1 MNPTMNG
8 ESLWPR
14 LAELPLVIEAC
25 EYDRLHAVLAYE
37 FERITTHV
45 RLVGAGADGLGE
57 DVSVFRE
64 DGTALHETRPA
75 LPLEGEWT
83 LAGFCDHLATLE
95 LWPEPPEWDV
105 ALRFRNWAFES
116 AALDL
121 ALRQAGRSLHDVL
134 GLEPQP
140 VRFVNSL
147 GLGKEPSIEPV
158 RRRLARSPGV
168 RFKLDAEATWAPA
181 LVDEVAATGA
191 VDTIDFKGHYGFEVE
206 DPEALGA
213 LYDHVLAAFPDAYL
227 EDPHDL
233 PEIAQ
238 RLGDHLERV
247 SYDSPIRSAEDI
259 GATPLA
265 ARVVNVKPSRIGSL
279 RALFEVYARCARE
292 RRPMYGGGM
301 GELGVGR
308 GQIELLAALFHADA
322 PNDVAPSAY
331 NEDDPPGGLPPSPL
345 APRPDGHRLPL
356 GGVGEPAAAGLA
368 RDAVISSWQVP
379 RHRRRAPRPTTAAPR
394 RRAAQAQGDSHPAL
408 RLQRDAGNEAVRT
421 LLAVQ
426 RDPEPEKPAAKKVWW
441 PSLIGS
447 KTPLTADEQAA
458 LTDVVTRRWG
468 SRSGAT

>member
-1 MNPTMNG
+1 MTAVNPSSPALDG

-14 LAELPLVIEAC
+14 LAGLPLVVEAC

-57 DVSVFRE
+57 DVSVLRE
-64 DGTALHETRPA
+64 DGTALHETRPS

-83 LAGFCDHLATLE
+83 LAGFCEHLATLA
-95 LWPEPPEWDV
+95 LWPQPPEWDA

-121 ALRQAGRSLHDVL
+121 ALRQTGRTLHDVL

-168 RFKLDAEATWAPA
+168 RFKLDAEATWVPA
-181 LVDEVAATGA
+181 LVDEVATTGA
-191 VDTIDFKGHYGFEVE
+191 VDILDFKGQYGFEVE
-206 DPEALGA
+206 DPQALSA
-213 LYDHVLAAFPDAYL
+213 LYDHVLAAFPDTYL

-233 PEIAQ
+233 PEIAS

-247 SYDSPIRSAEDI
+247 SYDAPIRDAEDI

-265 ARVVNVKPSRIGSL
+265 GRAVNVKPSRIGSL

-331 NEDDPPGGLPPSPL
+331 NEDDPPGGLPASPL
-345 APRPDGHRLPL
+345 APRPETTGFRW
-356 GGVGEPAAAGLA
+356 AA
-368 RDAVISSWQVP
+368 
-379 RHRRRAPRPTTAAPR
+379 
-394 RRAAQAQGDSHPAL
+394 
-408 RLQRDAGNEAVRT
+408 
-421 LLAVQ
+421 
-426 RDPEPEKPAAKKVWW
+426 
-441 PSLIGS
+441 
-447 KTPLTADEQAA
+447 
-458 LTDVVTRRWG
+458 
-468 SRSGAT
+468 

>member
-1 MNPTMNG
+1 MTPVNPASPPIDR

-14 LAELPLVIEAC
+14 LAGLPLVVEGC
-25 EYDRLHAVLAYE
+25 EYDRLHATLAYE

-64 DGTALHETRPA
+64 DGTALHQTRPS

-83 LAGFCDHLATLE
+83 LGGFCDHLATLE
-95 LWPEPPEWDV
+95 LWPEPPEWGA

-121 ALRQAGRSLHDVL
+121 ALGQAGRSLHDVL

-158 RRRLARSPGV
+158 HRRLARSPGV

-181 LVDEVAATGA
+181 LVDAVAATGA
-191 VDTIDFKGHYGFEVE
+191 VDTIDFKGHYGLEVE
-206 DPEALGA
+206 DPQALGA

-238 RLGDHLERV
+238 RLGDQLGRV
-247 SYDSPIRSAEDI
+247 SYDAPICSAADI

-265 ARVVNVKPSRIGSL
+265 AGVVNVKPSRIGNL

-292 RRPMYGGGM
+292 GRPMYGGGM

-331 NEDDPPGGLPPSPL
+331 NEDDPPGDLPASPL
-345 APRPDGHRLPL
+345 APRPEATGFRW
-356 GGVGEPAAAGLA
+356 AA
-368 RDAVISSWQVP
+368 
-379 RHRRRAPRPTTAAPR
+379 
-394 RRAAQAQGDSHPAL
+394 
-408 RLQRDAGNEAVRT
+408 
-421 LLAVQ
+421 
-426 RDPEPEKPAAKKVWW
+426 
-441 PSLIGS
+441 
-447 KTPLTADEQAA
+447 
-458 LTDVVTRRWG
+458 
-468 SRSGAT
+468 

>member
-1 MNPTMNG
+1 M
-8 ESLWPR
+8 
-14 LAELPLVIEAC
+14 
-25 EYDRLHAVLAYE
+25 
-37 FERITTHV
+37 

-57 DVSVFRE
+57 DVSVFRG
-64 DGTALHETRPA
+64 DGTALHETRPS

-83 LAGFCDHLATLE
+83 LAAFCDHLLTLQ
-95 LWPEPPEWDV
+95 LWPEPPEWEG
-105 ALRFRNWAFES
+105 ALRFRSWAFES

-121 ALRQAGRSLHDVL
+121 ALRQAGRSLHEVL

-147 GLGKEPSIEPV
+147 GLGKEPSIEPL

-181 LVDEVAATGA
+181 LVDEVAATSA
-191 VDTIDFKGHYGFEVE
+191 VDTIDLKGQYGFEVK

-233 PEIAQ
+233 PEITE
-238 RLGDHLERV
+238 RLADHLDRV
-247 SYDSPIRSAEDI
+247 SYDAPIRSAEDI

-265 ARVVNVKPSRIGSL
+265 ARAVNVKPSRIGSL
-279 RALFEVYARCARE
+279 GALFEVYARCARE

-331 NEDDPPGGLPPSPL
+331 NEDNPPGELPASPL
-345 APRPDGHRLPL
+345 APRPEATGFRW
-356 GGVGEPAAAGLA
+356 AA
-368 RDAVISSWQVP
+368 
-379 RHRRRAPRPTTAAPR
+379 
-394 RRAAQAQGDSHPAL
+394 
-408 RLQRDAGNEAVRT
+408 
-421 LLAVQ
+421 
-426 RDPEPEKPAAKKVWW
+426 
-441 PSLIGS
+441 
-447 KTPLTADEQAA
+447 
-458 LTDVVTRRWG
+458 
-468 SRSGAT
+468 

>member
-1 MNPTMNG
+1 MAAMNPPIVQG
-8 ESLWPR
+8 ESLWPSI
-14 LAELPLVIEAC
+14 AELPLVIEAC
-25 EYDRLHAVLAYE
+25 AYERLHAVLAYE
-37 FERITTHV
+37 FERFTTHV
-45 RLVGAGADGLGE
+45 RLVGAGVDGLGE
-57 DVSVFRE
+57 DVSVFKE
-64 DGTALHETRPA
+64 DGTSLHEMRPA

-105 ALRFRNWAFES
+105 ALRLRNWAFES

-158 RRRLARSPGV
+158 LRRLSRSPGV
-168 RFKLDAEATWAPA
+168 RFKLDAEATWPSP

-191 VDTIDFKGHYGFEVE
+191 VDTIDFKGQYGFEVE
-206 DPEALGA
+206 DPSALVA

-247 SYDSPIRSAEDI
+247 SYDAPIRSAEDI

-265 ARVVNVKPSRIGSL
+265 ARIVNVKPSRIGSL
-279 RALFEVYARCARE
+279 RPLFEVYARCARE

-331 NEDDPPGGLPPSPL
+331 NEDDPPGGLPDSPL
-345 APRPDGHRLPL
+345 APRP
-356 GGVGEPAAAGLA
+356 
-368 RDAVISSWQVP
+368 
-379 RHRRRAPRPTTAAPR
+379 
-394 RRAAQAQGDSHPAL
+394 
-408 RLQRDAGNEAVRT
+408 EAT
-421 LLAVQ
+421 
-426 RDPEPEKPAAKKVWW
+426 
-441 PSLIGS
+441 GF
-447 KTPLTADEQAA
+447 
-458 LTDVVTRRWG
+458 RWA
-468 SRSGAT
+468 SG

>member
-1 MNPTMNG
+1 VNPASPTING

-25 EYDRLHAVLAYE
+25 EYDRLHAVLAHE
-37 FERITTHV
+37 SDRITTHV
-45 RLVGAGADGLGE
+45 HLVGAGTEGLGE
-57 DVSVFRE
+57 DVSAFRE
-64 DGTALHETRPA
+64 NGTTLHETQPS

-105 ALRFRNWAFES
+105 ALRFRSWAFES

-121 ALRQAGRSLHDVL
+121 ALHQAGRPLHDVL

-140 VRFVNSL
+140 VRFVNSF

-168 RFKLDAEATWAPA
+168 RFKLDAEATWAPE

-191 VDTIDFKGHYGFEVE
+191 VDTIDFKGQYGFEVE
-206 DPEALGA
+206 DREALSA
-213 LYDHVLAAFPDAYL
+213 LYDHVIAAFPDAYL

-233 PEIAQ
+233 PEIEQ

-247 SYDSPIRSAEDI
+247 SYDAPIRDAEDI

-265 ARVVNVKPSRIGSL
+265 ARIVNVKPSRIGSL

-308 GQIELLAALFHADA
+308 GQIELLAALFHAGA
-322 PNDVAPSAY
+322 PNDVAPGAY
-331 NEDDPPGGLPPSPL
+331 NEDDPPGGLPASPL
-345 APRPDGHRLPL
+345 APRPEATGFR
-356 GGVGEPAAAGLA
+356 
-368 RDAVISSWQVP
+368 W
-379 RHRRRAPRPTTAAPR
+379 
-394 RRAAQAQGDSHPAL
+394 AL
-408 RLQRDAGNEAVRT
+408 
-421 LLAVQ
+421 
-426 RDPEPEKPAAKKVWW
+426 
-441 PSLIGS
+441 
-447 KTPLTADEQAA
+447 
-458 LTDVVTRRWG
+458 
-468 SRSGAT
+468 

>member
-1 MNPTMNG
+1 MAATMNG

-14 LAELPLVIEAC
+14 VAALPLVIEAC
-25 EYDRLHAVLAYE
+25 EYERLHAVLAHE

-45 RLVGAGADGLGE
+45 RLVGAGVDGLGE

-75 LPLEGEWT
+75 LALEGEWT
-83 LAGFCDHLATLE
+83 LPGFCEQLATLE

-105 ALRFRNWAFES
+105 ALRFRRWAFES

-121 ALRQAGRSLHDVL
+121 ALRQAGRALHDVL

-168 RFKLDAEATWAPA
+168 RFKLDAEATWPPA
-181 LVDEVAATGA
+181 LVDEIAATGA
-191 VDTIDFKGHYGFEVE
+191 VDTIDFKGHYHLEVK

-213 LYDHVLAAFPDAYL
+213 LYDRVLHAFPDAYL

-238 RLGDHLERV
+238 RLGNHLERV
-247 SYDSPIRSAEDI
+247 SYDAPIRSADDI

-279 RALFEVYARCARE
+279 RKLFEVYARCARDQ
-292 RRPMYGGGM
+292 RPMYGGGM

-322 PNDVAPSAY
+322 PNDVAPSAF
-331 NEDDPPGGLPPSPL
+331 NEDDPRGDLPTSPL
-345 APRPDGHRLPL
+345 TPRPASTGF
-356 GGVGEPAAAGLA
+356 
-368 RDAVISSWQVP
+368 
-379 RHRRRAPRPTTAAPR
+379 
-394 RRAAQAQGDSHPAL
+394 
-408 RLQRDAGNEAVRT
+408 
-421 LLAVQ
+421 
-426 RDPEPEKPAAKKVWW
+426 
-441 PSLIGS
+441 
-447 KTPLTADEQAA
+447 
-458 LTDVVTRRWG
+458 RW
-468 SRSGAT
+468 AT

>member
-1 MNPTMNG
+1 MNG

-14 LAELPLVIEAC
+14 LAGLPLVVEAC
-25 EYDRLHAVLAYE
+25 EYDRLHAVLAHE
-37 FERITTHV
+37 FDRITTHV

-64 DGTALHETRPA
+64 DGTALHETRPS

-105 ALRFRNWAFES
+105 ALRFRKWAFES

-134 GLEPQP
+134 GLAPRP

-147 GLGKEPSIEPV
+147 GLGKEPSIEPL

-181 LVDEVAATGA
+181 LVHEVAATGA
-191 VDTIDFKGHYGFEVE
+191 VDTIDFKGQYGFEVE

-213 LYDHVLAAFPDAYL
+213 LYDHALASFPDAYL

-233 PEIAQ
+233 PEVAQ

-247 SYDSPIRSAEDI
+247 SYDAPIRSAEDI

-265 ARVVNVKPSRIGSL
+265 ARVVNVKPSRIGS
-279 RALFEVYARCARE
+279 RARCSRCTRAARGS
-292 RRPMYGGGM
+292 GG
-301 GELGVGR
+301 R
-308 GQIELLAALFHADA
+308 CT
-322 PNDVAPSAY
+322 
-331 NEDDPPGGLPPSPL
+331 
-345 APRPDGHRLPL
+345 
-356 GGVGEPAAAGLA
+356 AAAWASWAWAAGRSSCSPRCSTPTRPTTWRRAPTTRTTRRATCRPA
-368 RDAVISSWQVP
+368 RW
-379 RHRRRAPRPTTAAPR
+379 RRAPRRPASAGRR
-394 RRAAQAQGDSHPAL
+394 RRATPRAL
-408 RLQRDAGNEAVRT
+408 APDQRFGGVVSAV
-421 LLAVQ
+421 
-426 RDPEPEKPAAKKVWW
+426 
-441 PSLIGS
+441 S
-447 KTPLTADEQAA
+447 
-458 LTDVVTRRWG
+458 
-468 SRSGAT
+468 

>member
-1 MNPTMNG
+1 V
-8 ESLWPR
+8 R
-14 LAELPLVIEAC
+14 LA
-25 EYDRLHAVLAYE
+25 
-37 FERITTHV
+37 
-45 RLVGAGADGLGE
+45 GAGADGLGE

-64 DGTALHETRPA
+64 DGTTLHETRPS

-83 LAGFCDHLATLE
+83 LAGFSEHLRTLQ

-105 ALRFRNWAFES
+105 GLRLRAWAFES

-134 GLEPQP
+134 GLEP
-140 VRFVNSL
+140 
-147 GLGKEPSIEPV
+147 EPSIEPL

-191 VDTIDFKGHYGFEVE
+191 VDTIDFKGQYGFEVD
-206 DPEALGA
+206 DPQALGS

-233 PEIAQ
+233 PEIAE
-238 RLGDHLERV
+238 RLGQHLDRV
-247 SYDSPIRSAEDI
+247 SYDAPIRSAEDI

-265 ARVVNVKPSRIGSL
+265 GRAVNVKPSRIGSL
-279 RALFEVYARCARE
+279 RALLEVYARCARE

-331 NEDDPPGGLPPSPL
+331 NEDDPPGELPASPL
-345 APRPDGHRLPL
+345 APRPATTGFRW
-356 GGVGEPAAAGLA
+356 AG
-368 RDAVISSWQVP
+368 
-379 RHRRRAPRPTTAAPR
+379 
-394 RRAAQAQGDSHPAL
+394 
-408 RLQRDAGNEAVRT
+408 
-421 LLAVQ
+421 
-426 RDPEPEKPAAKKVWW
+426 
-441 PSLIGS
+441 
-447 KTPLTADEQAA
+447 
-458 LTDVVTRRWG
+458 
-468 SRSGAT
+468 

>member
-1 MNPTMNG
+1 MTRMTPASPTAGG

-14 LAELPLVIEAC
+14 LAGLPLVVEEC
-25 EYDRLHAVLAYE
+25 EFDRLHAVLAYD
-37 FERITTHV
+37 FDRVTTHV

-57 DVSVFRE
+57 DVSAFRE
-64 DGTALHETRPA
+64 DGTTLHEVRPA

-83 LAGFCDHLATLE
+83 LAGFCEHLAGLE
-95 LWPEPPEWDV
+95 LWSEPPEFDMLV
-105 ALRFRNWAFES
+105 RCRNWAFES

-147 GLGKEPSIEPV
+147 GLGEVPSIEPL

-168 RFKLDAEATWAPA
+168 RFKLDAEATWKPA

-191 VDTIDFKGHYGFEVE
+191 VDTIDFKGQYGFEVK
-206 DPEALGA
+206 DPAALVA
-213 LYDHVLAAFPDAYL
+213 LYDHVLTAFPHAYL

-233 PEIAQ
+233 PEVAQ

-247 SYDSPIRSAEDI
+247 SYDSPIHTAEDI

-265 ARVVNVKPSRIGSL
+265 GRVVNVKPGRIGSL
-279 RALFEVYARCARE
+279 RPLFEVYACCARE
-292 RRPMYGGGM
+292 RRPMYGGGL

-331 NEDDPPGGLPPSPL
+331 NEDDPSGSLPPSPL
-345 APRPDGHRLPL
+345 APRP
-356 GGVGEPAAAGLA
+356 EPTGFRWAA
-368 RDAVISSWQVP
+368 
-379 RHRRRAPRPTTAAPR
+379 
-394 RRAAQAQGDSHPAL
+394 
-408 RLQRDAGNEAVRT
+408 
-421 LLAVQ
+421 
-426 RDPEPEKPAAKKVWW
+426 
-441 PSLIGS
+441 
-447 KTPLTADEQAA
+447 
-458 LTDVVTRRWG
+458 
-468 SRSGAT
+468 